1 MRHSEAV
8 KEIKK
13 RNPKI
18 RKNGGRIEA
27 VFNEVVKQVGE
38 GKLPAIS
45 GIMRENGYSESS
57 SRCLKVV
64 RTATWKQLMDSIP
77 RDEIMNVFTD
87 LISRENEDKRT
98 RLEAAKELCKLL
110 DFYPTKKFS
119 IGNQAEKYILEVE
132 PDNDDEEEDDDET
145 DEEET
150 NS

>member
-8 KEIKK
+8 MEIKK

-18 RKNGGRIEA
+18 RKNGGRVEA

-57 SRCLKVV
+57 SKCLKVV

-110 DFYPTKKFS
+110 DFYPSKKFS
-119 IGNQAEKYILEVE
+119 IGNVAEKYILEAE
-132 PDNDDEEEDDDET
+132 IDNDEEENNDKT
-145 DEEET
+145 DKKEN